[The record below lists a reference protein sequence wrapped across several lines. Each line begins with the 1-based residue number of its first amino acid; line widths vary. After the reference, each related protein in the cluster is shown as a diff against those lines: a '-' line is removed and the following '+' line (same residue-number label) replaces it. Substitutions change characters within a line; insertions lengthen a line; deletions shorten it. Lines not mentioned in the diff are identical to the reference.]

1 MKPRKAFVVPEARG
15 PMIGRK
21 LIRNCL
27 LVAITSL
34 TLAMAAPGQER
45 TENVLTLDQAIELAR
60 SHNRE
65 LKQAGLEIHKQQEAF
80 SEARTQLYPRF
91 DTYFLGSELLT
102 PLDFTIKSG
111 TLGTFPATG
120 PIPAKDSVIHTP
132 ARPVAIASVTVTQP
146 LTQLLRIDLSIR
158 QQRLATELSQ
168 QSYLEHQQV
177 LVNEVRHAYYAILQS
192 QSEVESQRALL
203 AYLEELQKL
212 TARRLQREAVL
223 KADSLRITAQ
233 RTKALYQLTVTE
245 DALADRKEALNRLLG
260 RDLLEEFTVEMVP
273 ASLAEEAGLQQAR
286 KVAIEMRPE
295 IKAETIKKERAAL
308 DTKIER
314 TRYIPDISI
323 QANYLTTPNISFLPQ
338 NVGAVGVL
346 LTWQPWDWG
355 QKRHNIA
362 QKVDAEEQAQLSID
376 NMREQVL
383 QEVDSSFR
391 RLREARELLTAAQA
405 ARDAEAEKL
414 RNQMDA
420 YSHQAIVLSD
430 LLQQQ
435 SSVASAEDQYR
446 QGLLAFWRAR
456 ADFERALGEE

>member
-1 MKPRKAFVVPEARG
+1 
-15 PMIGRK
+15 MIGRNS
-21 LIRNCL
+21 IRGRL
-27 LVAITSL
+27 LVVVTSL
-34 TLAMAAPGQER
+34 TLTTAAQGQER
-45 TENVLTLDQAIELAR
+45 TESVLTLDQAIELAR

-65 LKQAGLEIHKQQEAF
+65 LKQAGLEIHKQQEAL

-146 LTQLLRIDLSIR
+146 LTQLLRIDLSIK
-158 QQRLATELSQ
+158 QQKLATELSQ
-168 QSYLEHQQV
+168 QSYLEHEQM

-203 AYLEELQKL
+203 AYLQELQQL
-212 TARRLQREAVL
+212 TARRLQQEAVL

-245 DALADRKEALNRLLG
+245 DALADQKEALNRLLG

-273 ASLAEEAGLQQAR
+273 ASLPEESGLQQAR

-295 IKAETIKKERAAL
+295 VKTETIKKERAAL

-355 QKRHNIA
+355 QKRHKIA
-362 QKVDAEEQAQLSID
+362 QKVDAEKQAQLSID
-376 NMREQVL
+376 NVREQVL
-383 QEVDSSFR
+383 QDVDSTFR
-391 RLREARELLTAAQA
+391 RLREAREMLTAAQA

-414 RNQMDA
+414 RNEMDA
-420 YSHQAIVLSD
+420 YSHQTIVLSD

>member
-1 MKPRKAFVVPEARG
+1 MRG
-15 PMIGRK
+15 
-21 LIRNCL
+21 CL
-27 LVAITSL
+27 LVVVTSL
-34 TLAMAAPGQER
+34 TLTTAAPGQER

-146 LTQLLRIDLSIR
+146 LTQLLRIDLSIK
-158 QQRLATELSQ
+158 QQKLATELSQ
-168 QSYLEHQQV
+168 QSYLEHEQM

-203 AYLEELQKL
+203 AYLQELQQL
-212 TARRLQREAVL
+212 IARRLQQEAVL

-245 DALADRKEALNRLLG
+245 DALADQKEALNRLLG
-260 RDLLEEFTVEMVP
+260 RDLLEELTVEMVP
-273 ASLAEEAGLQQAR
+273 ASLPEESSLQQAR
-286 KVAIEMRPE
+286 KVATEMRPE
-295 IKAETIKKERAAL
+295 IKGETIKKERAAL

-362 QKVDAEEQAQLSID
+362 QKVDAEKQAQLSID
-376 NMREQVL
+376 NVREQVL
-383 QEVDSSFR
+383 QDVDSTFR

-414 RNQMDA
+414 RNEMDA
-420 YSHQAIVLSD
+420 YSHQTIVLSD

-435 SSVASAEDQYR
+435 SSVANAEDQYR

>member
-1 MKPRKAFVVPEARG
+1 
-15 PMIGRK
+15 
-21 LIRNCL
+21 
-27 LVAITSL
+27 
-34 TLAMAAPGQER
+34 LAMAAPGQER

-212 TARRLQREAVL
+212 TARRLQQEAVL

-314 TRYIPDISI
+314 TRYIPDVSI

-376 NMREQVL
+376 NVREQVL

>member
-1 MKPRKAFVVPEARG
+1 
-15 PMIGRK
+15 MIGRHSTCT
-21 LIRNCL
+21 CL
-27 LVAITSL
+27 FAAIASL
-34 TLAMAAPGQER
+34 QLAMAAAGQQR
-45 TENVLTLDQAIELAR
+45 TEDVLTLDGAISLAR

-65 LKQAGLEIHKQQEAF
+65 LKQAGLEIHKQKEAL
-80 SEARTQLYPRF
+80 SEAKTQLYPRF
-91 DTYFLGSELLT
+91 DTYFLASELLT

-111 TLGTFPATG
+111 TFGTFPATG

-132 ARPVAIASVTVTQP
+132 ARPVAIASITATQP
-146 LTQLLRIDLSIR
+146 LTQLFRINLSIKE
-158 QQRLATELSQ
+158 QKLGAELSQ
-168 QSYLEHQQV
+168 QSYSQHEQDV
-177 LVNEVRHAYYAILQS
+177 LNEVRRAYYAILQS
-192 QSEVESQRALL
+192 QSELESQRTVL
-203 AYLEELQKL
+203 AYLDGLQQL
-212 TARRLQREAVL
+212 TGRRLQQEAVL

-233 RTKALYQLTVTE
+233 RSKAFYQLTVMQDT
-245 DALADRKEALNRLLG
+245 LADQKETLNRLLG
-260 RDLLEEFTVEMVP
+260 RDLLAEFTVEMVP
-273 ASLAEEAGLQQAR
+273 DSLPEESSLQEAR
-286 KVAIEMRPE
+286 KSAIEMRPE
-295 IKAETIKKERAAL
+295 IKAETIKKEQAAL
-308 DTKIER
+308 ETKIEK
-314 TRYIPDISI
+314 TRYIPDVSL
-323 QANYLTTPNISFLPQ
+323 QANYLTAPNISFLPQ

-362 QKVDAEEQAQLSID
+362 QKVDSEKQAQLSVD
-376 NMREQVL
+376 NVREQIF
-383 QEVDSSFR
+383 QEVDSAYR

>member
-1 MKPRKAFVVPEARG
+1 
-15 PMIGRK
+15 
-21 LIRNCL
+21 
-27 LVAITSL
+27 VAITSL

-132 ARPVAIASVTVTQP
+132 ARPIAIASVTVTQP

-158 QQRLATELSQ
+158 QQRLATEISQ
-168 QSYLEHQQV
+168 QSYLEHEQV

-192 QSEVESQRALL
+192 QSEVESHRALL
-203 AYLEELQKL
+203 AYLEELQQL
-212 TARRLQREAVL
+212 TARRLQQEAVL

-273 ASLAEEAGLQQAR
+273 ASLPEESGLQQAR

-295 IKAETIKKERAAL
+295 IKAETIKKERAAV
-308 DTKIER
+308 DTKIEK

-323 QANYLTTPNISFLPQ
+323 QANFLTTPNISFLPQ
-338 NVGAVGVL
+338 NVAGVGVL

-355 QKRHNIA
+355 QKRHNIV
-362 QKVDAEEQAQLSID
+362 QKVDAEKQAQLSID
-376 NMREQVL
+376 NVREQVL
-383 QEVDSSFR
+383 EEVDSTFR

-414 RNQMDA
+414 RNEMDA
-420 YSHQAIVLSD
+420 YSHQTIVLSD

-446 QGLLAFWRAR
+446 QGLLAFWKAR
-456 ADFERALGEE
+456 ADFERALGQE

>member
-1 MKPRKAFVVPEARG
+1 MSEERG
-15 PMIGRK
+15 PMIGRHSTCT
-21 LIRNCL
+21 CL
-27 LVAITSL
+27 FAAIASL
-34 TLAMAAPGQER
+34 QLAMAAAGQLR
-45 TENVLTLDQAIELAR
+45 TEDVLTLDGAISLAR

-65 LKQAGLEIHKQQEAF
+65 LKQAGLEIHKQKEAF
-80 SEARTQLYPRF
+80 SEAKTQLYPRF
-91 DTYFLGSELLT
+91 DTYFLASELLT

-111 TLGTFPATG
+111 TFGSFPATG

-132 ARPVAIASVTVTQP
+132 ARPVAIASITAAQP
-146 LTQLLRIDLSIR
+146 LTQLFRINLSIKE
-158 QQRLATELSQ
+158 QKLGAELSQ
-168 QSYLEHQQV
+168 QSYSLREQDV
-177 LVNEVRHAYYAILQS
+177 VNEVRHAYYAILQS
-192 QSEVESQRALL
+192 QSDVESQRALL
-203 AYLEELQKL
+203 AYLEELQQL
-212 TARRLQREAVL
+212 TARRLQQETVL

-273 ASLAEEAGLQQAR
+273 ASLPEESGLQQAR

-314 TRYIPDISI
+314 TRYIPDVSI

-355 QKRHNIA
+355 QKRHNIV
-362 QKVDAEEQAQLSID
+362 QKVDAEQQAQLSID
-376 NMREQVL
+376 NVREQVL

-391 RLREARELLTAAQA
+391 RLREARQMLTVTQA
-405 ARDAEAEKL
+405 TRDAEAEKL

-420 YSHQAIVLSD
+420 YSHQTIVLSD

-435 SSVASAEDQYR
+435 SSVANAEDQYR

-456 ADFERALGEE
+456 ADFQRALGEE

>member
-1 MKPRKAFVVPEARG
+1 MSEERG
-15 PMIGRK
+15 PLIGRHSTCT
-21 LIRNCL
+21 CL
-27 LVAITSL
+27 FAAIASL
-34 TLAMAAPGQER
+34 QLAMAAAGQQR
-45 TENVLTLDQAIELAR
+45 TEDVLTLDGATSLAR

-65 LKQAGLEIHKQQEAF
+65 LKQAGLEIHKQKEAF
-80 SEARTQLYPRF
+80 SEAKTQLYPRF
-91 DTYFLGSELLT
+91 DTYFLASELLT

-111 TLGTFPATG
+111 TFGTFPATG

-132 ARPVAIASVTVTQP
+132 ARPVAIASITATQP
-146 LTQLLRIDLSIR
+146 LTQLFRINLSIKE
-158 QQRLATELSQ
+158 QKLGAELSQ
-168 QSYLEHQQV
+168 QSYSQHEQDV
-177 LVNEVRHAYYAILQS
+177 VNEVRRAYYAILQS
-192 QSEVESQRALL
+192 QSELESQRAVL
-203 AYLEELQKL
+203 AYLDGLQQL
-212 TARRLQREAVL
+212 TGRRLQQEAVL

-233 RTKALYQLTVTE
+233 RSKAFYQLTVMQDT
-245 DALADRKEALNRLLG
+245 LADQKETLNRLLG
-260 RDLLEEFTVEMVP
+260 RDLLAEFTVEMVP
-273 ASLAEEAGLQQAR
+273 DSLPEESSLQEAR
-286 KVAIEMRPE
+286 KSAIEMRPE
-295 IKAETIKKERAAL
+295 IKAETIKKEQAAL
-308 DTKIER
+308 ETKIEK
-314 TRYIPDISI
+314 TRYIPDVSL
-323 QANYLTTPNISFLPQ
+323 QANYLTAPNISFLPQ

-362 QKVDAEEQAQLSID
+362 QKVDSEKQAQLSVD
-376 NMREQVL
+376 NVREQIF
-383 QEVDSSFR
+383 QEVDSAYR

>member
-1 MKPRKAFVVPEARG
+1 
-15 PMIGRK
+15 MIGRHSTCT
-21 LIRNCL
+21 CL
-27 LVAITSL
+27 FAAIASL
-34 TLAMAAPGQER
+34 QLAMAAAGQQR
-45 TENVLTLDQAIELAR
+45 TEDVLTLDGAISLAR

-65 LKQAGLEIHKQQEAF
+65 LKQAGLEIHKQKEAL
-80 SEARTQLYPRF
+80 SEAKTQLYPRF
-91 DTYFLGSELLT
+91 DTYFLASELLT

-111 TLGTFPATG
+111 TFGTFPATG

-132 ARPVAIASVTVTQP
+132 ARPVAIASITATQP
-146 LTQLLRIDLSIR
+146 LTQLFRINLSIKE
-158 QQRLATELSQ
+158 QKLGAELSQ
-168 QSYLEHQQV
+168 QSYSQHEQDV
-177 LVNEVRHAYYAILQS
+177 VNEVRRAYYAILQS
-192 QSEVESQRALL
+192 QSELESQRAVL
-203 AYLEELQKL
+203 AYLDGLQQL
-212 TARRLQREAVL
+212 TGRRLQQEAVL

-233 RTKALYQLTVTE
+233 RSKALYQLTVMQDT
-245 DALADRKEALNRLLG
+245 LADQKETLNRLLG
-260 RDLLEEFTVEMVP
+260 RDLLAEFTVEMVP
-273 ASLAEEAGLQQAR
+273 DSLPEESSLQEAR
-286 KVAIEMRPE
+286 KSAIEMRPE
-295 IKAETIKKERAAL
+295 IKAETIKKEQAAL
-308 DTKIER
+308 ETKIEK
-314 TRYIPDISI
+314 TRYIPDVSL
-323 QANYLTTPNISFLPQ
+323 QANYLTAPNISFLPQ

-362 QKVDAEEQAQLSID
+362 QKVDSEKQAQLSVD
-376 NMREQVL
+376 NVREQIF
-383 QEVDSSFR
+383 QEVDSAYR